1 MTASYNTGIPRDKLR
16 PAGIAIFL
24 FSFHNDVIRGISAK
38 GGVMRKGFFAAAVAI
53 VSLAAGSCV
62 VLKPRLS
69 AREVFTHPGINF
81 RNYKDVA
88 VYVDLANLPW
98 ENRHPLLISAFE
110 NALAERGFHILGFE
124 EFVDFTRRHQI
135 LAKEV
140 MNPRVLAL
148 IKKETGKSAVVRF
161 TLNVLK
167 LHVKETEFLRIVTP
181 GVPGYR
187 WGGVTPID
195 LALRDRHEWVIDV
208 SLAGEMHDTE
218 SALKIW
224 SCSMSGNQ
232 TKYEGLIEDFL
243 SQAAG
248 ICLDTI
254 PSR

>member
-53 VSLAAGSCV
+53 VSLAAGSCA
-62 VLKPRLS
+62 VLKPRLV
-69 AREVFTHPGINF
+69 AQEVYTRPGVSF
-81 RNYKDVA
+81 RDFKDVV
-88 VYVDLANLPW
+88 VYVDLRNLPR
-98 ENRHPLLISAFE
+98 ENQNPLLISAIE
-110 NALAERGFHILGFE
+110 NALVARGFHILGFE
-124 EFVDFTRRHQI
+124 GFVDFTRRHQI
-135 LAKEV
+135 LAEEA
-140 MNPRVLAL
+140 MSPHVLAL

-161 TLNVLK
+161 TLNVFTVHTKQVDPLQ
-167 LHVKETEFLRIVTP
+167 TVTP
-181 GVPGYR
+181 GVPGSR
-187 WGGVTPID
+187 SDGGTPTD

-208 SLAGEMHDTE
+208 FLAGEMHDTE

>member
-1 MTASYNTGIPRDKLR
+1 
-16 PAGIAIFL
+16 
-24 FSFHNDVIRGISAK
+24 
-38 GGVMRKGFFAAAVAI
+38 MRKGFFAAAVAI

-81 RNYKDVA
+81 RNYKYVA

-110 NALAERGFHILGFE
+110 NALVERGFHILGFE